1 MNKVQDVVQIHPPHG
16 FAEPGAD
23 GTGPSA
29 AAAPSAAEARKRR
42 KNNGAMVEDS
52 IAAIDSGPMGEC
64 SAVTALGIVSHA

>member
-23 GTGPSA
+23 GGGTGPSA
-29 AAAPSAAEARKRR
+29 AAVPSAAEARKRR

-64 SAVTALGIVSHA
+64 SALSC